1 MYNVF
6 TLCSVL
12 SYNTDGRVPLVLKY
26 LDMITY
32 RSDDFS
38 EGRSPPAPVAVGDNV
53 GRVGDEW
60 SVVRVEL
67 ARVVGSAI
75 VVRVTDR

>member
-1 MYNVF
+1 VSFVESSN
-6 TLCSVL
+6 
-12 SYNTDGRVPLVLKY
+12 D
-26 LDMITY
+26 I
-32 RSDDFS
+32 S

-53 GRVGDEW
+53 GRVGDER

-67 ARVVGSAI
+67 ARVVRSAI

>member
-1 MYNVF
+1 VCNVF

-12 SYNTDGRVPLVLKY
+12 SYNTDGRVPLVV
-26 LDMITY
+26 TC

-53 GRVGDEW
+53 GRVGDER

-67 ARVVGSAI
+67 ARAVGSAI